1 MQLIVELCA
10 QINVSIYRCTN
21 TLLVI
26 MSTAVAT
33 HRGEGMPTEILLIL
47 ARYSLIPMEKTVET
61 AMALAGKQTRQNTH
75 VWLLTRSHVPLIS
88 EYFATNWPGSWSV

>member
-10 QINVSIYRCTN
+10 QINVSIYLCTN

-26 MSTAVAT
+26 MSTAVAM

-61 AMALAGKQTRQNTH
+61 AMALVGKQTRQNTH